1 MPRGD
6 HFTAPSKLQPFHRE
20 PAGSSVHWSGDQ
32 PGHPGD
38 APVMQI
44 ICQLSDRVPGLK
56 PIACLEK
63 KKPFKPRMCSVSV
76 AFKSSP
82 CPQKKKARGAGM
94 GRDTVWRGDIPVL
107 LLYCLIKGLTREE
120 GDEGTRV

>member
-32 PGHPGD
+32 PGHPRD

-56 PIACLEK
+56 LIICLEK
-63 KKPFKPRMCSVSV
+63 KKSPLNPECVLFQWPSRV
-76 AFKSSP
+76 ALVH
-82 CPQKKKARGAGM
+82 KKKREGEQGWGGTRCGM
-94 GRDTVWRGDIPVL
+94 GTSLCCFVL
-107 LLYCLIKGLTREE
+107 LNQGSDL
-120 GDEGTRV
+120 

>member
-32 PGHPGD
+32 PGHPRD

-56 PIACLEK
+56 LIICLEK
-63 KKPFKPRMCSVSV
+63 KKSPLNPECVLFQWPSRV
-76 AFKSSP
+76 ALVH
-82 CPQKKKARGAGM
+82 KKKGKRSRDGE
-94 GRDTVWRGDIPVL
+94 GRAVAWGHPCAA
-107 LLYCLIKGLTREE
+107 LYC
-120 GDEGTRV
+120 